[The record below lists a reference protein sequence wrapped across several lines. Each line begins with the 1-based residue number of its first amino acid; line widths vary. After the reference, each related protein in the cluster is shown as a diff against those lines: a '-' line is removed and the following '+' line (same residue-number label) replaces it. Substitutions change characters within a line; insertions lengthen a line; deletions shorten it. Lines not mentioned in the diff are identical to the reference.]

1 MAIKK
6 GYRFPVAHREV
17 FPRGLMLLG
26 PIGPDMEFERPNVQR
41 TDPETGLLQWRG
53 SMTDPDEDKA
63 KRASFDVTFLA
74 AVQPVPSTPEL
85 VPGSGIRMIELE
97 GLTAEPRRMGQ
108 GEYTYVGYVYRAT
121 GIAGDVNS
129 PAASQKSSG
138 QSASGARA
146 ESGKAGA

>member
-1 MAIKK
+1 
-6 GYRFPVAHREV
+6 
-17 FPRGLMLLG
+17 MLLG

-41 TDPETGLLQWRG
+41 SDPETGLLQWRG

-121 GIAGDVNS
+121 GITGDTNS
-129 PAASQKSSG
+129 PAVGQKPAAASNAG
-138 QSASGARA
+138 PRA